1 MGTIVKVDRQDILSI
16 GDTTYN
22 NDGFLS
28 IITCGALFGIERIL
42 LRNILED
49 INPKYKIVN
58 QEGYYYGDEADVCG
72 WVFHTNMPWEEYEQI
87 DKI

>member
-1 MGTIVKVDRQDILSI
+1 MGTIVKVDRQDISSI
-16 GDTTYN
+16 GHTSYN

-28 IITCGALFGIERIL
+28 IITCGVVLGVERIL

-58 QEGYYYGDEADVCG
+58 QEDYYYSDEENECG

-87 DKI
+87 DMN